1 MTLALWTVHIN
12 ENVWT
17 NNQQKEKNGSYWK
30 LDIFL
35 LLWLWWWTVVLCCVL
50 HSAVYAQEF
59 SLSVSDP
66 LIRGPVTKCYARIAA
81 PLRKLLCKL
90 VNNLLSP
97 ANISVSKCLFDLTTG
112 YNIHYVLNVKSLFLD
127 PLPMC
132 KLDFYLISKPF
143 GLDPQM
149 ENWMDFIKS
158 EETKIVVPGVCKGQ

>member
-1 MTLALWTVHIN
+1 MFVPIIDIMKRMEAIESWIHFCFRGSGG
-12 ENVWT
+12 E
-17 NNQQKEKNGSYWK
+17 QQCCA
-30 LDIFL
+30 
-35 LLWLWWWTVVLCCVL
+35 VLQC
-50 HSAVYAQEF
+50 AVYAQEF

-97 ANISVSKCLFDLTTG
+97 ANISVSKCLFDLTTE

-132 KLDFYLISKPF
+132 KLDFYLISKSF

-149 ENWMDFIKS
+149 EN
-158 EETKIVVPGVCKGQ
+158 